1 MQSKLLREPGD
12 GKMEYSIIIYEAEEG
27 GYWTKVPALPG
38 CGSQGETLDEA
49 IINTKEAIESHIIAL
64 QEDGQEVP
72 TERASMYGKLKVA
85 V

>member
-12 GKMEYSIIIYEAEEG
+12 GEMEYSIIIYEAEEG
-27 GYWTKVPALPG
+27 GYWTKVPILPG
-38 CGSQGETLDEA
+38 CGSQGETFDEA
-49 IINTKEAIESHIIAL
+49 ITNTKEAIESHIIAL

>member
-1 MQSKLLREPGD
+1 
-12 GKMEYSIIIYEAEEG
+12 MEYTIIIYEAEEG

-49 IINTKEAIESHIIAL
+49 IANTREAIESHIIAL
-64 QEDGQEVP
+64 REDDQEIPAEQ
-72 TERASMYGKLKVA
+72 ASLYGKIKVA